1 MLTLSNITL
10 RIAGRPLI
18 EGADLQIADGQKV
31 GFVGRNGTGKSSL
44 FKLILGE
51 LQADQGE
58 VQLPNNARIGSV
70 AQDAP
75 GGKTTPLEAVL
86 AADRERQA
94 LMDERERQP
103 SAERIADIEMRLYE
117 IGAEAA
123 PARAARILKG
133 LGFDEA
139 MQNRPLASFSG
150 GWRMR
155 VALASTLFAEP
166 DLMLL
171 DEPTNHLDLEAALW
185 LERYLERYPRT
196 LILISHDRDLLN
208 SIPDRI
214 VHLEGGKL
222 KLYGGNYDTFER
234 VRREQRE
241 LLDKQ
246 RKGEDVRRKH
256 LQAFVD
262 RFRYKAS
269 KAKQAQSRLKMLE
282 KLGNTAPPPPEPD
295 VVFRLPKPVMP
306 APPLVTLDDV
316 AVGYGGPPILRGIDL
331 RLDPDDR
338 IALLGANGNG
348 KSTLAKLLSG
358 QLEPESGELN
368 RSAGLKIGFFAQHQ
382 AEELVMDETPI
393 QHLQRA
399 LPTERQ
405 ERLRAMLGGF
415 GLTQARAETKAGHLS
430 GGEKT
435 RLCLALVAIQKPQLL
450 ILDEPSNHLDI
461 DSREALIEAI
471 NDFPGAVIL
480 ISHDR
485 HLVEMTADRLWL
497 VKDGR
502 VRVYDEDLDTY
513 RRELLAGDD
522 EGGRGAKASKGNGK
536 AAKPLG
542 SGERRQKLAPL
553 RKTAKAI
560 EDEVKRLHQ
569 VKRGIERKL
578 ADPSTYSAA
587 TDIAGL
593 ERERQRLE
601 AAIAEAEERWLEVE
615 SEIEAVG

>member
-1 MLTLSNITL
+1 MLTLVDITL

-18 EGADLQIADGQKV
+18 EGADLQIAQGQKV

-44 FKLILGE
+44 FKLVLGE

-58 VQLPNNARIGSV
+58 IQLPTNARIGSV

-75 GGKTTPLEAVL
+75 GGRTTPLEAVL

-94 LMDERERQP
+94 LLDERDKTGADGGP
-103 SAERIADIEMRLYE
+103 SALRIADIEMRLYE

-123 PARAARILKG
+123 PAKAARILKG

-139 MQNRPLASFSG
+139 MQNRPLSSFSG

-185 LERYLERYPRT
+185 LESYLKRYPRT

-214 VHLEGGKL
+214 VHLEARKL
-222 KLYGGNYDTFER
+222 KLYSGNYDAFER

-241 LLDKQ
+241 LLEKQ
-246 RKGEDVRRKH
+246 RKGEDLRRKH

-282 KLGNTAPPPPEPD
+282 RLGQTAPPPPEPD
-295 VVFRLPKPVMP
+295 VVFKFPKPDLP
-306 APPLVTLDDV
+306 APPLVTLNDV
-316 AVGYGGPPILRGIDL
+316 AVGYGGPPVLRGIDL

-358 QLEPESGELN
+358 QLEPQAGELN
-368 RSAGLKIGFFAQHQ
+368 RSTGLRIGIFAQHQ
-382 AEELVMDETPI
+382 AEELVTDETPI
-393 QHLQRA
+393 QHLQRV
-399 LPTERQ
+399 LPNERQ

-435 RLCLALVAIQKPQLL
+435 RLCLALVAVQKPQLL

-471 NDFPGAVIL
+471 NEFPGAVVL
-480 ISHDR
+480 VSHDR

-502 VRVYDEDLDTY
+502 VRVYEDDLDTY
-513 RRELLAGDD
+513 RRELLAGDED
-522 EGGRGAKASKGNGK
+522 NGRAAKAKV
-536 AAKPLG
+536 AKQPGG
-542 SGERRQKLAPL
+542 SERRQKLAPL
-553 RKTAKAI
+553 RKQSKTI
-560 EDEVKRLHQ
+560 EDEIKRLQQ

-578 ADPSTYSAA
+578 ADPSTYAQA

-601 AAIAEAEERWLEVE
+601 AAIAVAEERWLQVE
-615 SEIEAVG
+615 GQIEAVG

>member
-10 RIAGRPLI
+10 RIAGRTLI
-18 EGADLQIADGQKV
+18 EGADLQIAEGQKV

-44 FKLILGE
+44 FKLVLGE

-58 VQLPNNARIGSV
+58 VQLPARARIGGV

-75 GGKTTPLEAVL
+75 GGETTPLEAVL
-86 AADRERQA
+86 AADQERQA
-94 LMDERERQP
+94 LLDERERQP

-133 LGFDEA
+133 LGFDET

-155 VALASTLFAEP
+155 VALAATLFAEP
-166 DLMLL
+166 DLLLL

-185 LERYLERYPRT
+185 LESYLQRYPRT

-208 SIPDRI
+208 SIPERI
-214 VHLEGGKL
+214 VHLEGGRL

-246 RKGEDVRRKH
+246 RKGEEARRKH

-269 KAKQAQSRLKMLE
+269 KAKQAQSRIKMLE
-282 KLGNTAPPPPEPD
+282 KLGRTAPPPPEPD
-295 VVFRLPKPVMP
+295 VVFRLPEPEMP

-316 AVGYGGPPILRGIDL
+316 AVGYGGPPVLRGISL

-348 KSTLAKLLSG
+348 KSTLARLLSG
-358 QLEPESGELN
+358 QLQPETGELQ
-368 RSAGLKIGFFAQHQ
+368 RSPGLRIGFFAQHQ
-382 AEELVMDETPI
+382 AEDLVIDETPI
-393 QHLQRA
+393 EHLQRA
-399 LPTERQ
+399 LPDERQ

-415 GLTQARAETKAGHLS
+415 GLTQARAETAAGHLS

-435 RLCLALVAIQKPQLL
+435 RLCLALVAVQKPQLL

-471 NDFPGAVIL
+471 NAFPGAVIL

-485 HLVEMTADRLWL
+485 HLVEMTAERLWL

-513 RRELLAGDD
+513 RRELLLGDEAGA
-522 EGGRGAKASKGNGK
+522 RPARTGNGK
-536 AAKPLG
+536 ATRPLAG
-542 SGERRQKLAPL
+542 SERRQKLAPL

-560 EDEVKRLHQ
+560 EDELARLQ
-569 VKRGIERKL
+569 QAKSAVERRL
-578 ADPSTYSAA
+578 ADPATYTAV

-593 ERERQRLE
+593 ERERLQLT
-601 AAIAEAEERWLEVE
+601 AAIAEAEERWLQVE

>member
-10 RIAGRPLI
+10 RIAGRTLI

-44 FKLILGE
+44 FKLVLGE

-58 VQLPNNARIGSV
+58 VQLPTRARIGSV

-75 GGKTTPLEAVL
+75 GGETTPLEAVL

-94 LMDERERQP
+94 LLDERECDP
-103 SAERIADIEMRLYE
+103 SAERIADIEMRLFE
-117 IGAEAA
+117 IGADAA

-166 DLMLL
+166 DLLLL

-185 LERYLERYPRT
+185 LESYLQRYPRT

-208 SIPDRI
+208 SIPERI

-234 VRREQRE
+234 VRLEQRE

-246 RKGEDVRRKH
+246 RKSEDARRQH

-269 KAKQAQSRLKMLE
+269 KAKQAQSRIKMLE
-282 KLGNTAPPPPEPD
+282 KLGQTAPPPPEPD
-295 VVFRLPKPVMP
+295 VVFRLPEPEMP
-306 APPLVTLDDV
+306 SPPLLTLDDV

-358 QLEPESGELN
+358 QLQPETGEFN
-368 RSAGLKIGFFAQHQ
+368 RSAGLRIGFFAQHQ
-382 AEELVMDETPI
+382 AEDLVMDETPI

-399 LPTERQ
+399 LPDERQ

-435 RLCLALVAIQKPQLL
+435 RLCLALVAVQKPQLL

-471 NDFPGAVIL
+471 NGFPGAVVL

-502 VRVYDEDLDTY
+502 VRVYDEDLDSY
-513 RRELLAGDD
+513 RRELLAGDN
-522 EGGRGAKASKGNGK
+522 ESSRNAASAKGNGQ
-536 AAKPLG
+536 AKKSLSG
-542 SGERRQKLAPL
+542 GERRQKLAPL

-560 EDEVKRLHQ
+560 EDEIRRLQ
-569 VKRGIERKL
+569 QRKRGVERRL
-578 ADPSTYSAA
+578 ADPATYAAA

-593 ERERQRLE
+593 ERERQQLE

-615 SEIEAVG
+615 GEIEAVG

>member
-58 VQLPNNARIGSV
+58 VQLPTNARIGSV

-75 GGKTTPLEAVL
+75 GGQTTPLEAVL

-139 MQNRPLASFSG
+139 MQNRPLSSFSG

-316 AVGYGGPPILRGIDL
+316 AVGYGGPPVLRGIDL

-358 QLEPESGELN
+358 QLEPETGELN

-601 AAIAEAEERWLEVE
+601 AAIAAAEERWLEVE
-615 SEIEAVG
+615 GEIEAVG

>member
-18 EGADLQIADGQKV
+18 EGADLQIAAGQKV

-44 FKLILGE
+44 FKLVLGE

-58 VQLPNNARIGSV
+58 VQLPTNARIGGV

-75 GGKTTPLEAVL
+75 GGRTTPLEAVL

-94 LMDERERQP
+94 LLDERERQP
-103 SAERIADIEMRLYE
+103 TAERIADIEMRLYE

-123 PARAARILKG
+123 PARASRILKG

-139 MQNRPLASFSG
+139 MQNRPLSSFSG

-155 VALASTLFAEP
+155 VALAATLFAEP

-185 LERYLERYPRT
+185 LESYLKRYPRT

-214 VHLEGGKL
+214 VHLEAKKL
-222 KLYGGNYDTFER
+222 KLYSGNYDTFER

-241 LLDKQ
+241 LLEKQ

-282 KLGNTAPPPPEPD
+282 KLGQTAPPPPEPD
-295 VVFRLPKPVMP
+295 VVFKFPRPELP

-316 AVGYGGPPILRGIDL
+316 AVGYGGPPVLRGIDL

-358 QLEPESGELN
+358 ELAPETGELN
-368 RSAGLKIGFFAQHQ
+368 RSPGLKIGFFAQHQ
-382 AEELVMDETPI
+382 AEELVADETPI
-393 QHLQRA
+393 QHLQRV
-399 LPTERQ
+399 LPNERQ
-405 ERLRAMLGGF
+405 ERLRALLGGF

-435 RLCLALVAIQKPQLL
+435 RLCLALVAVQKPQLL

-461 DSREALIEAI
+461 DSREALIEAV

-480 ISHDR
+480 VSHDR

-513 RRELLAGDD
+513 RRELLAGDED
-522 EGGRGAKASKGNGK
+522 GGRAAKAKPAKG
-536 AAKPLG
+536 PVG
-542 SGERRQKLAPL
+542 SERRQKLAPL
-553 RKTAKAI
+553 RKQAKTI
-560 EDEVKRLHQ
+560 EDEIKRLQQ

-578 ADPSTYSAA
+578 ADPSTYAQD

-601 AAIAEAEERWLEVE
+601 AAIAAAEERWLLVE
-615 SEIEAVG
+615 GEIEAVG

>member
-10 RIAGRPLI
+10 RIAGRTLI
-18 EGADLQIADGQKV
+18 EGTDLQIAAGQKV

-58 VQLPNNARIGSV
+58 LQLPANARIGSV

-75 GGKTTPLEAVL
+75 GGTTTPLEAVL

-94 LMDERERQP
+94 LLDEREGEP
-103 SAERIADIEMRLYE
+103 SAERIADIEMRLFE
-117 IGAEAA
+117 IGADAA
-123 PARAARILKG
+123 PAKAARILRG

-139 MQNRPLASFSG
+139 MQNRPLSSFSG

-166 DLMLL
+166 DLLLL

-185 LERYLERYPRT
+185 LEKYLERYPRT
-196 LILISHDRDLLN
+196 LVLISHDRDLLN

-222 KLYGGNYDTFER
+222 KLYSGNYDAFER

-241 LLDKQ
+241 LLAKQ
-246 RKGEDVRRKH
+246 RRSEDVRRKH

-282 KLGNTAPPPPEPD
+282 KLGQTAPPPPEPD
-295 VVFRLPKPVMP
+295 VVFRLPAPEMP
-306 APPLVTLDDV
+306 APPLLTLDGV
-316 AVGYGGPPILRGIDL
+316 EVGYGGPPVLRGIDL

-348 KSTLAKLLSG
+348 KSTLAKLLAG
-358 QLEPESGELN
+358 QLQPETGELH
-368 RSAGLKIGFFAQHQ
+368 RSAGLRIGFFAQHQ
-382 AEELVMDETPI
+382 AEDLMMDETPL

-399 LPTERQ
+399 LPSERQ
-405 ERLRAMLGGF
+405 ERLRALLGGF
-415 GLTQARAETKAGHLS
+415 GLTQARAETQARHLS

-435 RLCLALVAIQKPQLL
+435 RLCLALVAVRKPQLL

-471 NDFPGAVIL
+471 NEFPGAVIL

-502 VRVYDEDLDTY
+502 VQVYGEDIDTY
-513 RRELLAGDD
+513 RRDLLAGDADGGSRLKGKRGDD
-522 EGGRGAKASKGNGK
+522 EPAQPRGG
-536 AAKPLG
+536 
-542 SGERRQKLAPL
+542 GERRQKLAPL

-560 EDEVKRLHQ
+560 EDEIRTLQQAKG
-569 VKRGIERKL
+569 GIERKL
-578 ADPSTYSAA
+578 ADPTTYAA
-587 TDIAGL
+587 GTDVAGL

-601 AAIAEAEERWLEVE
+601 AAIAAAEERWLEVE
-615 SEIEAVG
+615 GQIEAVD

>member
-1 MLTLSNITL
+1 MLTLANITL
-10 RIAGRPLI
+10 RIAGRTLI
-18 EGADLQIADGQKV
+18 EGADLQIAAGQKV

-51 LQADQGE
+51 LQADQGA
-58 VQLPNNARIGSV
+58 VQLPSNARIGSV

-75 GGKTTPLEAVL
+75 GGATTPLAAVL
-86 AADRERQA
+86 AADRERQG
-94 LMDERERQP
+94 LLDERAAGA
-103 SAERIADIEMRLYE
+103 SADRIADIEMRLFE
-117 IGAEAA
+117 IGADAA

-133 LGFDEA
+133 LGFDET
-139 MQNRPLASFSG
+139 MQGRPLASFSG

-155 VALASTLFAEP
+155 VALAATLFAEP

-185 LERYLERYPRT
+185 LESYLKRYPRT

-222 KLYGGNYDTFER
+222 KLYSGNYDSFER

-241 LLDKQ
+241 LLEKQ
-246 RKGEDVRRKH
+246 RKGEEVRRKH

-282 KLGNTAPPPPEPD
+282 RMGRTAPPPPEPD
-295 VVFRLPKPVMP
+295 VVFRLPKPEMP
-306 APPLVTLDDV
+306 APPLVTLDGV
-316 AVGYGGPPILRGIDL
+316 AVGYGGPPVLAGIDL

-348 KSTLAKLLSG
+348 KSTLAKLLAG
-358 QLEPESGELN
+358 QLAPTSGTLN
-368 RSAGLKIGFFAQHQ
+368 RSPGLRIGFFAQHQ
-382 AEELVMDETPI
+382 AEELHADATPI
-393 QHLQRA
+393 EHLQRL
-399 LPTERQ
+399 LPNERQ
-405 ERLRAMLGGF
+405 ERLRALLGGF
-415 GLTQARAETKAGHLS
+415 GLTQARAETVARHLS

-435 RLCLALVAIQKPQLL
+435 RLCLALVAVEKPQLL

-471 NDFPGAVIL
+471 NEFPGAVIL
-480 ISHDR
+480 VSHDR

-522 EGGRGAKASKGNGK
+522 TAERHAKAKT
-536 AAKPLG
+536 AKPLAG
-542 SGERRQKLAPL
+542 GERRQKLAPL

-560 EDEVKRLHQ
+560 EDEIRRLQ
-569 VKRGIERKL
+569 QAKRGIERQL
-578 ADPSTYSAA
+578 ADPATYAQSG
-587 TDIAGL
+587 DIAGL

-601 AAIAEAEERWLEVE
+601 AAIAAAEERWLEVE
-615 SEIEAVG
+615 GEIEAVG

>member
-10 RIAGRPLI
+10 RIAGRTLI

-44 FKLILGE
+44 FKLVLGE

-58 VQLPNNARIGSV
+58 VQLPSKARIGSV

-75 GGKTTPLEAVL
+75 GGETTPLEAVL

-94 LMDERERQP
+94 LLDERERDP
-103 SAERIADIEMRLYE
+103 SAERIADIEMRLFE
-117 IGAEAA
+117 IGADAA

-139 MQNRPLASFSG
+139 MQNRPMSSFSG

-166 DLMLL
+166 DLLLL

-185 LERYLERYPRT
+185 LESYLQRYPRT

-208 SIPDRI
+208 SIPERI

-246 RKGEDVRRKH
+246 RKGEDARRKH

-269 KAKQAQSRLKMLE
+269 KAKQAQSRIKMLE
-282 KLGNTAPPPPEPD
+282 KLGQTAPPPPEPD
-295 VVFRLPKPVMP
+295 VVFRLPEPEMP
-306 APPLVTLDDV
+306 APPLLTLDDV

-358 QLEPESGELN
+358 QLQPETGELN
-368 RSAGLKIGFFAQHQ
+368 RSAGLRIGFFAQHQ
-382 AEELVMDETPI
+382 AEDLVMDETPI

-399 LPTERQ
+399 VPDERQ

-435 RLCLALVAIQKPQLL
+435 RLCLALVAAQKPQLL

-471 NDFPGAVIL
+471 NGFPGAVVL

-502 VRVYDEDLDTY
+502 VRVYDEDLDSY
-513 RRELLAGDD
+513 RRELLAGDN
-522 EGGRGAKASKGNGK
+522 ESSGNAASAKGNGQ
-536 AAKPLG
+536 AKKSLSG
-542 SGERRQKLAPL
+542 GERRQKLAPL

-560 EDEVKRLHQ
+560 EDEIRRLQ
-569 VKRGIERKL
+569 QRKRGIERRL
-578 ADPSTYSAA
+578 ADPATYAAA

-593 ERERQRLE
+593 ERERQQLE

-615 SEIEAVG
+615 GEIEAVG

>member
-1 MLTLSNITL
+1 MLTLANITL
-10 RIAGRPLI
+10 RIAGRVLI
-18 EGADLQIADGQKV
+18 EGADLQIAAGQKV

-51 LQADQGE
+51 LQADQGD
-58 VQLPNNARIGSV
+58 VQLPAKARIGSV

-75 GGKTTPLEAVL
+75 GGATTPLAAVL
-86 AADRERQA
+86 AADLERQA
-94 LMDERERQP
+94 LLDERERGP

-123 PARAARILKG
+123 PAKASRILNG

-139 MQNRPLASFSG
+139 MQGRPLASFSG

-155 VALASTLFAEP
+155 VALAATLFAEP

-185 LERYLERYPRT
+185 LESYLKRYPRT

-222 KLYGGNYDTFER
+222 KLYTGNYDGFER
-234 VRREQRE
+234 IRLEQRE
-241 LLDKQ
+241 LLAKQ
-246 RKGEDVRRKH
+246 RKGEDTRRKH

-282 KLGNTAPPPPEPD
+282 KMGQTAPPPPEPD
-295 VVFRLPKPVMP
+295 VVFRLPKPEMP
-306 APPLVTLDDV
+306 APPLVTLDQV
-316 AVGYGGPPILRGIDL
+316 AVGYGGPPVLTGIDL

-348 KSTLAKLLSG
+348 KSTLAKLLAG
-358 QLEPESGELN
+358 QLSEAAGEIN
-368 RSAGLKIGFFAQHQ
+368 RSSGLRIGFFAQHQ
-382 AEELVMDETPI
+382 AEDLRSEETAL

-399 LPTERQ
+399 LPNERP
-405 ERLRAMLGGF
+405 ERLRGMLGGF

-435 RLCLALVAIQKPQLL
+435 RLCLALVAVAKPQLL

-471 NDFPGAVIL
+471 NEFPGAVIL
-480 ISHDR
+480 VSHDR

-502 VRVYDEDLDTY
+502 VRVYDDDLDAY
-513 RRELLAGDD
+513 RRMLLAGD
-522 EGGRGAKASKGNGK
+522 GQGAKASRGD
-536 AAKPLG
+536 AKPVRTVTG
-542 SGERRQKLAPL
+542 SERRQKLAPL
-553 RKTAKAI
+553 RKAAKELEQEI
-560 EDEVKRLHQ
+560 RKLQLEKRRL
-569 VKRGIERKL
+569 ERQL
-578 ADPSTYSAA
+578 ADPSTYRDQA
-587 TDIAGL
+587 DIAKLGG
-593 ERERQRLE
+593 ERQALE
-601 AAIAEAEERWLEVE
+601 KAIAKVEERWLAIEG
-615 SEIEAVG
+615 EIEAVG

>member
-75 GGKTTPLEAVL
+75 GGKITPLEAVL

-94 LMDERERQP
+94 LMDERERDP

-123 PARAARILKG
+123 PAKASRILQG

-139 MQNRPLASFSG
+139 MQNRPLSSFSG

-214 VHLEGGKL
+214 VHLEGRKL
-222 KLYGGNYDTFER
+222 KLYGGNYDAFER

-358 QLEPESGELN
+358 QLEPETGELN

-382 AEELVMDETPI
+382 AEELVVDETPI

-399 LPTERQ
+399 LPNERQ

-435 RLCLALVAIQKPQLL
+435 RLCLALVAVQKPQLL

-480 ISHDR
+480 VSHDR

-513 RRELLAGDD
+513 RRELLAGDED
-522 EGGRGAKASKGNGK
+522 GGRAAKAKPAKG
-536 AAKPLG
+536 PVG
-542 SGERRQKLAPL
+542 SERRQKLAPL
-553 RKTAKAI
+553 RKQAKTI
-560 EDEVKRLHQ
+560 EDEIKRLQQ

-578 ADPSTYSAA
+578 ADPSTYAQD

-601 AAIAEAEERWLEVE
+601 AAIAAAEERWLLVE
-615 SEIEAVG
+615 GEIEAVG

>member
-1 MLTLSNITL
+1 MLTLANITL
-10 RIAGRPLI
+10 RIAGRVLI
-18 EGADLQIADGQKV
+18 EGADLQIAAGQKV

-51 LQADQGE
+51 LQADQGD
-58 VQLPNNARIGSV
+58 VQLPAKARIGSV

-75 GGKTTPLEAVL
+75 GGATTPLEAVL
-86 AADRERQA
+86 AADLERQA
-94 LMDERERQP
+94 LLDEREREP

-123 PARAARILKG
+123 PAKASRILNG

-139 MQNRPLASFSG
+139 MQSRPLSSFSG

-155 VALASTLFAEP
+155 VALAATLFAEP

-185 LERYLERYPRT
+185 LESYLKRYPRT

-208 SIPDRI
+208 SIPERI
-214 VHLEGGKL
+214 VHLEAGKL
-222 KLYGGNYDTFER
+222 KLYTGNYDSFER
-234 VRREQRE
+234 VRLEQRE
-241 LLDKQ
+241 LLAKQ
-246 RKGEDVRRKH
+246 RKGEDARRKH

-282 KLGNTAPPPPEPD
+282 KMGQTAPPPPEPD
-295 VVFRLPKPVMP
+295 VVFRFPKPDMP
-306 APPLVTLDDV
+306 APPLVTLDRV
-316 AVGYGGPPILRGIDL
+316 AVGYGGPPVLTGIDL

-348 KSTLAKLLSG
+348 KSTLAKLLAG
-358 QLEPESGELN
+358 QLTESAGEIN
-368 RSAGLKIGFFAQHQ
+368 RSSGLRIAFFAQHQ
-382 AEELVMDETPI
+382 AEDLRTEETAL
-393 QHLQRA
+393 QHLQQA
-399 LPTERQ
+399 LPNERP
-405 ERLRAMLGGF
+405 ERLRGMLGGF

-435 RLCLALVAIQKPQLL
+435 RLCLALVAVAKPQLL

-471 NDFPGAVIL
+471 NEFPGAVIL
-480 ISHDR
+480 VSHDR

-502 VRVYDEDLDTY
+502 VRVYDDDLDTY
-513 RRELLAGDD
+513 RRTLLSGDEQRSREPRD
-522 EGGRGAKASKGNGK
+522 EAKSARTVT
-536 AAKPLG
+536 G
-542 SGERRQKLAPL
+542 SERRQKLAPL
-553 RKTAKAI
+553 RKVAKELEQKI
-560 EDEVKRLHQ
+560 RQLQLDMR
-569 VKRGIERKL
+569 RIERQL
-578 ADPSTYSAA
+578 ADPSTYAA
-587 TDIAGL
+587 QADIGKL
-593 ERERQRLE
+593 EGERQALE
-601 AAIAEAEERWLEVE
+601 KAIARAEERWLEVE
-615 SEIEAVG
+615 GEIEAAG

>member
-1 MLTLSNITL
+1 MLTLADITL

-58 VQLPNNARIGSV
+58 VQLPSKARVGSV

-75 GGKTTPLEAVL
+75 GGATTPLEAVL

-94 LMDERERQP
+94 LLDERERNP

-123 PARAARILKG
+123 PARASRILKG

-139 MQNRPLASFSG
+139 MQNRPLSSFSG

-166 DLMLL
+166 DLLLL

-246 RKGEDVRRKH
+246 RKGEDLRRKH

-269 KAKQAQSRLKMLE
+269 KAKQAQSRIKMLE
-282 KLGNTAPPPPEPD
+282 KLGRSAPPPPEPD
-295 VVFRLPKPVMP
+295 VVFRLPEPEMP
-306 APPLVTLDDV
+306 APPLLTLDDV

-358 QLEPESGELN
+358 QLEPEAGQLQ
-368 RSAGLKIGFFAQHQ
+368 RSAGLRIGFFAQHQ
-382 AEELVMDETPI
+382 AEDLVTDETPI

-399 LPTERQ
+399 LPDERQ
-405 ERLRAMLGGF
+405 ERLRSMLGGF

-435 RLCLALVAIQKPQLL
+435 RLCLALVAVQKPQLL

-471 NDFPGAVIL
+471 NAFPGAVIL

-513 RRELLAGDD
+513 RKELLAGEDD
-522 EGGRGAKASKGNGK
+522 GRRPAKSGNGK
-536 AAKPLG
+536 VARPLAAA
-542 SGERRQKLAPL
+542 ERRQKLAPL
-553 RKTAKAI
+553 RKTAKVI
-560 EDEVKRLHQ
+560 EDELLRLQ
-569 VKRGIERKL
+569 QRKRGIERKL
-578 ADPSTYSAA
+578 ADPATYAAA

-601 AAIAEAEERWLEVE
+601 AAIADAEERWLEVE
-615 SEIEAVG
+615 GEIEAVG

>member
-1 MLTLSNITL
+1 MLTLADITL

-58 VQLPNNARIGSV
+58 VQLPSKARVGSV

-75 GGKTTPLEAVL
+75 GGATTPLEAVL

-94 LMDERERQP
+94 LLDERERNP

-123 PARAARILKG
+123 PARASRILKG

-139 MQNRPLASFSG
+139 MQNRPLSSFSG

-166 DLMLL
+166 DLLLL

-246 RKGEDVRRKH
+246 RKGEDLRRKH

-269 KAKQAQSRLKMLE
+269 KAKQAQSRIKMLE
-282 KLGNTAPPPPEPD
+282 KLGRSAPPPPEPD
-295 VVFRLPKPVMP
+295 VVFRLPEPEMP
-306 APPLVTLDDV
+306 APPLLTLDEV

-358 QLEPESGELN
+358 QLEPEAGQLQ
-368 RSAGLKIGFFAQHQ
+368 RSAGLRIGFFAQHQ
-382 AEELVMDETPI
+382 AEDLVTDETPI

-399 LPTERQ
+399 LPDERQ
-405 ERLRAMLGGF
+405 ERLRSMLGGF

-435 RLCLALVAIQKPQLL
+435 RLCLALVAVQKPQLL

-471 NDFPGAVIL
+471 NAFPGAVIL

-513 RRELLAGDD
+513 RKELLAGEDD
-522 EGGRGAKASKGNGK
+522 GRRPAKSGNGK
-536 AAKPLG
+536 VARPLAAA
-542 SGERRQKLAPL
+542 ERRQKLAPL
-553 RKTAKAI
+553 RKTAKVI
-560 EDEVKRLHQ
+560 EDELLRLQ
-569 VKRGIERKL
+569 QRKRGIERKL
-578 ADPSTYSAA
+578 ADPATYAAA

-601 AAIAEAEERWLEVE
+601 AAIADAEERWLEVE
-615 SEIEAVG
+615 GEIEAVG

>member
-10 RIAGRPLI
+10 RIAGRTLI

-44 FKLILGE
+44 FKLVLGE
-51 LQADQGE
+51 LQADEGE
-58 VQLPNNARIGSV
+58 VQLPSKARIGSV

-75 GGKTTPLEAVL
+75 GGETTPLEAVL

-94 LMDERERQP
+94 MLDERERDP

-123 PARAARILKG
+123 PARASRILNG

-166 DLMLL
+166 DLLLL

-185 LERYLERYPRT
+185 LESYLQRYPRT

-208 SIPDRI
+208 SIPERI

-246 RKGEDVRRKH
+246 RKGEDARRKH

-269 KAKQAQSRLKMLE
+269 KAKQAQSRIKMLE
-282 KLGNTAPPPPEPD
+282 KLGQTAPPPPEPD
-295 VVFRLPKPVMP
+295 VVFRLPAPEMP

-358 QLEPESGELN
+358 QLEPETGELQ
-368 RSAGLKIGFFAQHQ
+368 RSAGLRIGFFAQHQ
-382 AEELVMDETPI
+382 AEDLVTDETPI

-399 LPTERQ
+399 LPNERQ
-405 ERLRAMLGGF
+405 ERLRVMLGGF
-415 GLTQARAETKAGHLS
+415 GLTQARAETRAGHLS

-435 RLCLALVAIQKPQLL
+435 RLCLALVAVQKPQLL

-471 NDFPGAVIL
+471 NAFPGAVIL

-502 VRVYDEDLDTY
+502 VRVYDDDLDTY

-522 EGGRGAKASKGNGK
+522 DGRAAKPGKGNGK
-536 AAKPLG
+536 TAKSLG
-542 SGERRQKLAPL
+542 GGERRQKLAPL
-553 RKTAKAI
+553 RKAAKAI

-578 ADPSTYSAA
+578 ADPSTYAAA

-615 SEIEAVG
+615 GEIEAVG

>member
-1 MLTLSNITL
+1 MLTLAGITL
-10 RIAGRPLI
+10 RIAGRTLI
-18 EGADLQIADGQKV
+18 EGADLQIAQGHKV

-44 FKLILGE
+44 FKLVLGE

-58 VQLPNNARIGSV
+58 VQLPARARIGSV
-70 AQDAP
+70 AQEAP
-75 GGKTTPLEAVL
+75 GGATTPLEAVL
-86 AADRERQA
+86 AADRERQS
-94 LMDERERQP
+94 LLDERARAGRDGGP
-103 SAERIADIEMRLYE
+103 SAERIADIEMRLFE
-117 IGAEAA
+117 IGADAA

-139 MQNRPLASFSG
+139 MQGRPLASFSG

-155 VALASTLFAEP
+155 VALAATLFAEP
-166 DLMLL
+166 DLLLL

-185 LERYLERYPRT
+185 LEAYLKRYPRT

-208 SIPDRI
+208 SVPERI

-222 KLYGGNYDTFER
+222 KLYSGNYDTFER

-241 LLDKQ
+241 LVEKQ
-246 RKGEDVRRKH
+246 RKSEEVRRQH

-282 KLGNTAPPPPEPD
+282 KLGRTAPPPPEPD
-295 VVFRLPKPVMP
+295 VVFRFPTPELP

-316 AVGYGGPPILRGIDL
+316 AVGYGGPPVLQGISL

-338 IALLGANGNG
+338 VALLGANGNG
-348 KSTLAKLLSG
+348 KSTLAKLLAG
-358 QLEPESGELN
+358 QLGPARGELR
-368 RSAGLKIGFFAQHQ
+368 RSTGLRVGYFAQHQ
-382 AEELVMDETPI
+382 ADDLVLDETPV

-399 LPTERQ
+399 LPNERQ

-415 GLTQARAETKAGHLS
+415 GLTQARAETAAGHLS

-435 RLCLALVAIQKPQLL
+435 RLCLALVAVRKPQLL

-471 NDFPGAVIL
+471 NDFPGAVVL
-480 ISHDR
+480 VSHDR

-497 VKDGR
+497 VRDGR

-513 RRELLAGDD
+513 RRELLAGDPAD
-522 EGGRGAKASKGNGK
+522 EPAAKAR
-536 AAKPLG
+536 AARPAAG
-542 SGERRQKLAPL
+542 SERRQKLAPL
-553 RKTAKAI
+553 RREAKAI
-560 EDEVKRLHQ
+560 EDQLKRLQ
-569 VKRGIERKL
+569 QAKRAIERQL
-578 ADPSTYSAA
+578 ADPATYAKGVNIAA
-587 TDIAGL
+587 L
-593 ERERQRLE
+593 ERERQGLDAAIE
-601 AAIAEAEERWLEVE
+601 AAELRWLAVE
-615 SEIEAVG
+615 GEIEAVG

>member
-1 MLTLSNITL
+1 MLTLANITL
-10 RIAGRPLI
+10 RIAGRVLI
-18 EGADLQIADGQKV
+18 EGADLQIAAGQKV

-51 LQADQGE
+51 LQADQGD
-58 VQLPNNARIGSV
+58 VQLPAKARIGSV

-75 GGKTTPLEAVL
+75 GGAMTPLEAVL
-86 AADRERQA
+86 AADLERQA
-94 LMDERERQP
+94 LLDERDRGP

-123 PARAARILKG
+123 PAKAARILNG
-133 LGFDEA
+133 LGFDET
-139 MQNRPLASFSG
+139 MQGRPLASFSG

-155 VALASTLFAEP
+155 VALAATLFAEP

-185 LERYLERYPRT
+185 LESYLKRYPRT

-214 VHLEGGKL
+214 VHLEAGKL
-222 KLYGGNYDTFER
+222 KLYTGNYDSFER
-234 VRREQRE
+234 VRLEQRE
-241 LLDKQ
+241 LLAKQ
-246 RKGEDVRRKH
+246 RKGEDTRRKH

-282 KLGNTAPPPPEPD
+282 KMGQTAPPPPEPD
-295 VVFRLPKPVMP
+295 VVFRLPKPDMP
-306 APPLVTLDDV
+306 APPLVTLDQV
-316 AVGYGGPPILRGIDL
+316 AVGYGGPPVLRDIDL

-348 KSTLAKLLSG
+348 KSTLAKLLAG
-358 QLEPESGELN
+358 QLSAAMGEIN
-368 RSAGLKIGFFAQHQ
+368 RSSGLRIGFFAQHQ
-382 AEELVMDETPI
+382 AEDLRSEETAL

-399 LPTERQ
+399 LPNERP
-405 ERLRAMLGGF
+405 ERLRGMLGGF

-435 RLCLALVAIQKPQLL
+435 RLCLALVAVAKPQLL

-471 NDFPGAVIL
+471 NEFPGAVIL
-480 ISHDR
+480 VSHDR

-513 RRELLAGDD
+513 RRMLLAGGEQD
-522 EGGRGAKASKGNGK
+522 AKASGGD
-536 AAKPLG
+536 AKPVRTVTG
-542 SGERRQKLAPL
+542 SERRQKLAPL
-553 RKTAKAI
+553 RKAAKELEQEI
-560 EDEVKRLHQ
+560 RKLQLDKRRL
-569 VKRGIERKL
+569 ERQL
-578 ADPSTYSAA
+578 ADPSTYRDQA
-587 TDIAGL
+587 DIAKLGV
-593 ERERQRLE
+593 ERQALE
-601 AAIAEAEERWLEVE
+601 KAIAKVEERWLEVE
-615 SEIEAVG
+615 GEIEAVG